1 MKVAVANLKGGTG
14 KTTSS
19 VFIAAGLA
27 KLGGTVLVDTDP
39 QGSALQWQE
48 FAGAALPFLVV
59 RAEDLEGEWDHIVVD
74 TPPYDQ
80 QAIRVALSLVDV
92 VVVPVSPNLIEMA
105 QLPAT
110 RALFEEAR
118 QGNPALRE
126 VYLLTK
132 VRYTRDRVDVREAL
146 EAMGL
151 TVLEAEIPMW
161 VAISRAFG
169 EAPDEKGP
177 YAAVLEELTAV

>member
-1 MKVAVANLKGGTG
+1 M
-14 KTTSS
+14 
-19 VFIAAGLA
+19 
-27 KLGGTVLVDTDP
+27 
-39 QGSALQWQE
+39 
-48 FAGAALPFLVV
+48 
-59 RAEDLEGEWDHIVVD
+59 D

-80 QAIRVALSLVDV
+80 DAVRVALSLADV

-110 RALFEEAR
+110 RALFDEAR
-118 QGNPALRE
+118 QENPALRE

-132 VRYTRDRVDVREAL
+132 VRYTKDRLDVREAL
-146 EAMGL
+146 QDLGL

-169 EAPDEKGP
+169 AAPDTEGP
-177 YAAVLEELTAV
+177 YAAVLEELSGV